1 VSPFAQPLRDTGAD
15 MSEPSRPSSP
25 SAALP
30 PAPLLHAWLEQ
41 SHELLALTDDAG
53 RLRWCNPAFERATGL
68 GTSATLLDAAPPDW
82 QHGTAR
88 SALSAALRTGRGPA
102 TELALRGAD
111 DQLLWAQVRVSRVGA
126 DWLWTLV
133 DVTAHQ
139 DLANRAQHLSE
150 LLDMAQ
156 EFGRLGVWE
165 REIPSGR
172 GHWDRHVFAFWG
184 MEPNQ
189 GGTPDFA
196 VAATRV
202 HPDDRVDGRYLES
215 TRQPGR
221 HKARYRVVHPDGSV
235 RWIHS
240 QWEVKNG
247 PDGHPTRA
255 IGIMFDDTEV
265 YELARS
271 RDDTVAQL
279 KLVTEL
285 ADVVLWRHDFKTNRV
300 HYNDHGF
307 KVLGIPHRAGG
318 LTIDEARSF
327 THPDDALRLA
337 ASSAHALATGV
348 PIDIEVRHRRGDG
361 QWRYILVRR
370 VIERDASSAP
380 LAFIGVSL
388 DVTEQVEHS
397 RRAEQLTRRLEA
409 ASDAARVGIW
419 TTVVGTRETEWNRQ
433 MYELFDMTDLGE
445 PPTLGHWL
453 SRCVHPDDVARV
465 AQTTRSFQHRE
476 TRGFEI
482 EFRIR
487 RRDGQLR
494 WMVLRGDLDRSAP
507 EATRAFGIAMDVTDR
522 HLAQAALQTANERAA
537 LIARH
542 AGIGTWQSD
551 ESGLPAL
558 WDEQM
563 FRLRGLEPRPTSLN
577 REERLALVH
586 PDDRPHMLDTFPRRI
601 YDAQTTAYEFRVRW
615 PDGQYRWLASRS
627 APLLDALGKVVRRVG
642 VNWDITDHKNAE
654 LARQQ
659 ALLAE
664 RESRAKSEFLARMSH
679 ELRTPLNAVLGFTQL
694 LQLDARQQPGSG
706 QLDKLSHIRAA
717 GEHLLTLINDVLDLS
732 SLEAGTLK
740 LDLQSVALAPAV
752 ARALPLIEEAAAA
765 RRVTVRTGLLNGTV
779 RADAT
784 RLHQVLLNLLSN
796 AVKYNR
802 AGGEVIIETTP
813 GEAETTLSVRDTGRG
828 MSEDQLAHLFEP
840 FNRLGLDAE
849 GIEGSGIGLTIARA
863 LVDSM
868 GGHLGV
874 TSEPGQG
881 TEFRVVLPRGCTE
894 AERAVATP
902 GGSPPESLA
911 GVADALAATIRP
923 AQVLYIEDNAVN
935 VLLVNELMAQL
946 PRLRLESA
954 TTGAAGVAR
963 ARALRPDLVLI
974 DMQLPDFDGFEV
986 LRQLRAQPDTA
997 SIACIALS
1005 ANAMPED
1012 IARALAAGFDDYW
1025 TKPIR
1030 FKEFLVAMARRFPL
1044 DAS

>member
-1 VSPFAQPLRDTGAD
+1 
-15 MSEPSRPSSP
+15 MSEPSRTLPPP
-25 SAALP
+25 SAPP
-30 PAPLLHAWLEQ
+30 PAALLQAWLEQ
-41 SHELLALTDDAG
+41 SQELLALTDDEG
-53 RLRWCNPAFERATGL
+53 RLRWCNPAFGRATGL
-68 GTSATLLDAAPPDW
+68 DASAALLDTAPPDW
-82 QHGTAR
+82 QNGAPR
-88 SALSAALRTGRGPA
+88 SALIHTLQTGQAPDA
-102 TELALRGAD
+102 ELALRGATGEALWV
-111 DQLLWAQVRVSRVGA
+111 QLRVSRVGV
-126 DWLWTLV
+126 DWLWTLR
-133 DVTAHQ
+133 DVSTTHE
-139 DLANRAQHLSE
+139 LAGRAQHLSE

-156 EFGRLGVWE
+156 DFGRIGVWE
-165 REIPSGR
+165 REIPSGVGR
-172 GHWDRHVFAFWG
+172 WDRHVFNFWG
-184 MEPNQ
+184 MEPTP
-189 GGTPDFA
+189 GGAPDHA
-196 VAATRV
+196 EALSRI
-202 HPDDRVDGRYLES
+202 HPDDRSTAYIDSTHQAGRYA
-215 TRQPGR
+215 R
-221 HKARYRVVHPDGSV
+221 RYRVVQPDGSI
-235 RWIHS
+235 RWIQS
-240 QWEVKNG
+240 QWEVKNSVEG
-247 PDGHPTRA
+247 VPVRTV
-255 IGIMFDDTEV
+255 GIMFDDTEV
-265 YELARS
+265 YQLARS
-271 RDDTVAQL
+271 LDDTAAQL

-318 LTIDEARSF
+318 LTLEEARAV
-327 THPDDALRLA
+327 THPDDVPRLA

-361 QWRYILVRR
+361 EWRYILVRR
-370 VIERDASSAP
+370 VIERDAAGVP
-380 LAFIGVSL
+380 QAFIGVSL

-397 RRAEQLTRRLEA
+397 RRAEQLARRLEA

-433 MYELFDMTDLGE
+433 MYALFDMTDLSE
-445 PPTLGHWL
+445 PPTLGQWL
-453 SRCVHPDDVARV
+453 SRCVHPDDIARV
-465 AQTTRSFQHRE
+465 AHTTRSFQHRE
-476 TRGFEI
+476 TRAFEL
-482 EFRIR
+482 EFRAR
-487 RRDGQLR
+487 LRDGQVR
-494 WMVLRGDLDRSAP
+494 WMVLRGDLDRSGAD
-507 EATRAFGIAMDVTDR
+507 ATRAFGIAMDVTDR

-563 FRLRGLEPRPTSLN
+563 FRLRGLEPRPVSLN
-577 REERLALVH
+577 RDERLALVH
-586 PDDRPHMLDTFPRRI
+586 PDDRAYMLDTYPKRI
-601 YDAQTTAYEFRVRW
+601 YDAQATAYEFRVRW

-627 APLLDALGKVVRRVG
+627 APLLDAHGRVVRRVG

-694 LQLDARQQPGSG
+694 LQIDARQQPGSD

-717 GEHLLTLINDVLDLS
+717 GEHLLTLINDALDLS

-752 ARALPLIEEAAAA
+752 ARALPLIEEAATA
-765 RRVTVRTGLLNGTV
+765 RRVTVRTGPMDGTV
-779 RADAT
+779 RADPT

-802 AGGEVIIETTP
+802 VGGEVVIETAS
-813 GEAETTLSVRDTGRG
+813 GDAETTLSVRDTGRG
-828 MSEDQLAHLFEP
+828 MNEDQLAHLFEP

-868 GGHLGV
+868 GGHLRV
-874 TSEPGQG
+874 TSEPSQG
-881 TEFRVVLPRGCTE
+881 TVFTVVLPRGCTE
-894 AERAVATP
+894 ADRALPTADVSA
-902 GGSPPESLA
+902 PESLA
-911 GVADALAATIRP
+911 GVAGALAATIRP

-946 PRLRLESA
+946 PRLRIESA

-963 ARALRPDLVLI
+963 ARELRPDLVLI

-986 LRQLRAQPDTA
+986 LRRLRADPDTA

-1012 IARALAAGFDDYW
+1012 IARALAMGFDDYW

-1044 DAS
+1044 DAR